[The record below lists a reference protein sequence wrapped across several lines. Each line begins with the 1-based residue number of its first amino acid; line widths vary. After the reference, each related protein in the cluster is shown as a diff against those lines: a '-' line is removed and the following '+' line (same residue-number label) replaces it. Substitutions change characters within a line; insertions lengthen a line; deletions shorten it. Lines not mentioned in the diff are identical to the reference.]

1 MKNKKPLLDA
11 IKFGG
16 VLLLFFNFILFAQVF
31 YSAYNS
37 DTKRAV
43 VDINSF
49 NEAELEYWVILPFN
63 FLIALFV
70 VFLTFRDGLP
80 SKEKIEENLK

>member
-1 MKNKKPLLDA
+1 MKDKKLILDS

-31 YSAYNS
+31 YCAYHS
-37 DTKRAV
+37 DTKKV
-43 VDINSF
+43 VVNIDSV

-63 FLIALFV
+63 FLIGLFV